1 MKIMAERIYKQ
12 LEGMTLDYVSGL
24 LEENP
29 KERFIRYTVS
39 FDLDLDFTHF
49 VQMANVYIPG
59 YLNNPVNAI
68 RPELDGLAYHYS
80 YNYLFDSAGNI
91 RDKMDLFELFTSPRY
106 YMDQWATGTKVAVRY
121 SKPVFEVVE
130 GKLRITASRDFRLLD
145 DSRMI
150 AIGDLP
156 LLQFHWALNLLQSDL
171 DIPEVKVPTTVVV
184 LMYMH
189 EDRVVVEGQSVF
201 RGVKY
206 IDRNRL
212 AFGNITAKQILTA
225 QKSKT
230 KK

>member
-1 MKIMAERIYKQ
+1 MAERIYKK
-12 LEGMTLDYVSGL
+12 LEGMTLDYVSGQ

-91 RDKMDLFELFTSPRY
+91 RDKMALFELFTSPRY
-106 YMDQWATGTKVAVRY
+106 YMDQWVTGVELAVRY
-121 SKPVFEVVE
+121 SKPGFEVVGE
-130 GKLRITASRDFRLLD
+130 KLRITASRDLRLVD
-145 DSRMI
+145 ESRTIKI
-150 AIGDLP
+150 ADLP

-171 DIPEVKVPTTVVV
+171 TAPDITAPVTKVV

-189 EDRVVVEGQSVF
+189 EDLVEVEGQWIL

-206 IDRNRL
+206 VDRNQL
-212 AFGNITAKQILTA
+212 AFGEITAKQILTA
-225 QKSKT
+225 Q
-230 KK
+230 

>member
-1 MKIMAERIYKQ
+1 MAERIYKK
-12 LEGMTLDYVSGL
+12 LEGMTLDYVSGQ

-29 KERFIRYTVS
+29 KERSIRYTVN

-68 RPELDGLAYHYS
+68 RPELDGLAYHFS

-91 RDKMDLFELFTSPRY
+91 AHKMALFALFTSPRY
-106 YMDQWATGTKVAVRY
+106 YMDQWATGRELKMRY
-121 SKPVFEVVE
+121 RKPLFTVV
-130 GKLRITASRDFRLLD
+130 GQKLRVTASKDFRLLD
-145 DSRMI
+145 DRRMI
-150 AIGDLP
+150 KIGDLP

-171 DIPEVKVPTTVVV
+171 DIPQITAPTTKVV
-184 LMYMH
+184 LMYMD
-189 EDRVVVEGQSVF
+189 EDFVEVEGQSVF

-212 AFGNITAKQILTA
+212 AFGNIAAKQILTA

>member
-1 MKIMAERIYKQ
+1 MAERIYKK
-12 LEGMTLDYVSGL
+12 LEGMTLDYVSGQ

-29 KERFIRYTVS
+29 KERSIRYTVS

-91 RDKMDLFELFTSPRY
+91 RDKVALFELFTSPRY
-106 YMDQWATGTKVAVRY
+106 YMDQWASNADLEVRY
-121 SKPVFEVVE
+121 SKPAFQIV
-130 GKLRITASRDFRLLD
+130 GQKLRITASQDFRLLHE
-145 DSRMI
+145 SRTIKI
-150 AIGDLP
+150 ADLP

-171 DIPEVKVPTTVVV
+171 TAPDITAPVTKVV

-189 EDRVVVEGQSVF
+189 EDLVEVEGQWVL

-206 IDRNRL
+206 VDRNQL
-212 AFGNITAKQILTA
+212 AFGEITAKQILTA
-225 QKSKT
+225 Q
-230 KK
+230 

>member
-1 MKIMAERIYKQ
+1 MAERIYRK
-12 LEGMTLDYVSGL
+12 LEGMTLDYVSGR

-29 KERFIRYTVS
+29 KERSIRYTVS

-49 VQMANVYIPG
+49 VQMADVYISD
-59 YLNNPVNAI
+59 YLSNPVNAI

-91 RDKMDLFELFTSPRY
+91 GNKMALFQLFSSPRY
-106 YMDQWATGTKVAVRY
+106 YMDQWATGSELAVRY
-121 SKPVFEVVE
+121 SKPAFEVV
-130 GKLRITASRDFRLLD
+130 GQKLRMTASSDFRLLD

-150 AIGDLP
+150 KISDLP

-171 DIPEVKVPTTVVV
+171 DIPQITAPTTKVV

-189 EDRVVVEGQSVF
+189 EDSVEVEGQSVF

-206 IDRNRL
+206 VDRNRL
-212 AFGNITAKQILTA
+212 EFGNITAKQILTA

>member
-1 MKIMAERIYKQ
+1 MKIMAERIYKK
-12 LEGMTLDYVSGL
+12 LEGMTLDYVSGQ

-29 KERFIRYTVS
+29 KERSIRYTVS

-49 VQMANVYIPG
+49 VQMANVYIPD

-106 YMDQWATGTKVAVRY
+106 YMDQWATGVELAVRY
-121 SKPVFEVVE
+121 SKPAFEVF
-130 GKLRITASRDFRLLD
+130 GQKLRITASRDLRLVD
-145 DSRMI
+145 ESRTIRI
-150 AIGDLP
+150 ADLP

-171 DIPEVKVPTTVVV
+171 AAPDVTAPLTKVV
-184 LMYMH
+184 LMYMN
-189 EDRVVVEGQSVF
+189 EDFVEVEGQSVL

-206 IDRNRL
+206 VDRNQL
-212 AFGNITAKQILTA
+212 GFGTITAKQMLTA
-225 QKSKT
+225 Q
-230 KK
+230 